1 MNCAWKELLD
11 VLPEKFRWDTDRL
24 GKEKLQELRLRL
36 GGKPELVLGETW
48 MFLQHTVTR
57 EDIMHCINTASRYS
71 PWCASTVSQGFI
83 TSLGGHRIGLCGE
96 VVIKNGKAEGIRSVS
111 SLCIRIAR
119 DIPGIAAGADDDQSS
134 VLIIG
139 PPGSGKTTLLR
150 DLIRRRSETGRGC
163 VAVVDERG
171 ELFPAGNVFD
181 RGKRTDVLT
190 GCDKGTGIDM
200 VLRTMGPSCIA
211 VDEITSERDCQA
223 MIRAGWCGVSML
235 ATAHASSKMD
245 LYNRTVYQPLVR
257 SGIFET
263 LLMMQRDKSWRKE
276 RMEL

>member
-11 VLPEKFRWDTDRL
+11 VLPEKLRRDTDRL
-24 GKEKLQELRLRL
+24 GKEKLQEVRLRL
-36 GGKPELVLGETW
+36 GEKTELVLGETC

-57 EDIMHCINTASRYS
+57 EDLMYCVNTASRYS
-71 PWCASTVSQGFI
+71 PWCASTISQGFL
-83 TSLGGHRIGLCGE
+83 TAPGGHRIGLCGE
-96 VVIKNGKAEGIRSVS
+96 VVIKNGKTDGIRSVT

-119 DIPGIAAGADDDQSS
+119 DIPGIAACAADSQAS

-150 DLIRRRSETGRGC
+150 DLIRQRSESGRGC
-163 VAVVDERG
+163 VTVVDERG
-171 ELFPAGNVFD
+171 ELFPAGHVFNQ
-181 RGKRTDVLT
+181 GKRTDVLT

-200 VLRTMGPSCIA
+200 VLRTMSPSCIA

-235 ATAHASSKMD
+235 ATAHASSKKD
-245 LYNRTVYQPLVR
+245 LYSRPVYQPLVR

-263 LLMMQRDKSWRKE
+263 LLVMQRDKSWRKE

>member
-1 MNCAWKELLD
+1 MVE
-11 VLPEKFRWDTDRL
+11 
-24 GKEKLQELRLRL
+24 
-36 GGKPELVLGETW
+36 
-48 MFLQHTVTR
+48 
-57 EDIMHCINTASRYS
+57 
-71 PWCASTVSQGFI
+71 
-83 TSLGGHRIGLCGE
+83 
-96 VVIKNGKAEGIRSVS
+96 
-111 SLCIRIAR
+111 
-119 DIPGIAAGADDDQSS
+119 
-134 VLIIG
+134 
-139 PPGSGKTTLLR
+139 
-150 DLIRRRSETGRGC
+150 
-163 VAVVDERG
+163 ERG
-171 ELFPAGNVFD
+171 ELFPAGTVFD

-263 LLMMQRDKSWRKE
+263 LLVMQRDKSWRKE